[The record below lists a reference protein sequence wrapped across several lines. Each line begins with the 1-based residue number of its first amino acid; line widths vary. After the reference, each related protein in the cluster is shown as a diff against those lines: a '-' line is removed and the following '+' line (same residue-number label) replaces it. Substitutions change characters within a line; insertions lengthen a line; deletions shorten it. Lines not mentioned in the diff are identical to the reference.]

1 METMYLKSSSEINGI
16 YVSPAN
22 KVIGIPLFRQNGQEF
37 RESCKCVELW
47 QKNGDHQMHLK
58 KRWRKTSISHIEY
71 ADIPNIWIEA
81 RASQNK

>member
-1 METMYLKSSSEINGI
+1 METMQLKNSSEIYGI

-37 RESCKCVELW
+37 RESIKCVELW
-47 QKNGDHQMHLK
+47 QRNGDNNMHLT

-71 ADIPNIWIEA
+71 VAIPNIWIDA